1 MADVLVKKRERK
13 NDTVWEYRF
22 EVASVN
28 GKRQWISKSG
38 FGTKGEAKREGKQA
52 QRLYE

>member
-22 EVASVN
+22 EVAPIDGN
-28 GKRQWISKSG
+28 RKCISNDQLSK
-38 FGTKGEAKREGKQA
+38 A
-52 QRLYE
+52 